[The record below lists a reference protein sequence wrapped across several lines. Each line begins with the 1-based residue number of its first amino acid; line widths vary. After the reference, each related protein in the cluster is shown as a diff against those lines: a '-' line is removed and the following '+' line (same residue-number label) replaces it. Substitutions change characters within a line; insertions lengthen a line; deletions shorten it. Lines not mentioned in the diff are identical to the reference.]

1 MGELAAQSIR
11 ESEGEDDQSIR
22 ESFPTESDEFQNFHG
37 VAWTAKWWDQKWEDI
52 MEAAHVTMA
61 KRDPDLEDRA
71 HEYAC
76 PVCNKKF
83 KGCFPDA
90 VDTQCNALYN
100 HLNSKAS
107 NAKSSG
113 QADMHPSRN
122 QVKAWDSFWN

>member
-1 MGELAAQSIR
+1 MGDLAAQ
-11 ESEGEDDQSIR
+11 DQSIR
-22 ESFPTESDEFQNFHG
+22 ESFRKESDEFQKIHG
-37 VAWTAKWWDQKWEDI
+37 VAWTATWWDQTWEDI
-52 MEAAHVTMA
+52 MEAARVTKA
-61 KRDPDLEDRA
+61 KRDPDGADRA

-83 KGCFPDA
+83 KGYSDA
-90 VDTQCNALYN
+90 VDTQCNALYS
-100 HLNSKAS
+100 HLASKAS